1 MTVRQSLS
9 AEADDEIISASLA
22 DPERF
27 GAIFDRHFA
36 SVLAYVRRRVGPDA
50 ATEIVSETFTRG
62 FEHRTR
68 FTVGGDGARP
78 WLLGIA
84 TNLIRDHRRAEARQ
98 LRRYA
103 NREAGAVD
111 AVERVGERLDAHA
124 AARAAADVIRGLS
137 RRQRDVLLLHA
148 WCDLS
153 PDQIATA
160 LGEPAGTIRSL
171 LSRARATVTA
181 SVGDIRNGDTEVT
194 A

>member
-1 MTVRQSLS
+1 MTMTQPLGD
-9 AEADDEIISASLA
+9 ATDDEIISASLA

-27 GAIFDRHFA
+27 GAIFDRHVA

-50 ATEIVSETFTRG
+50 AAEIVSETFTRG
-62 FEHRTR
+62 FEHRAR
-68 FTVGGDGARP
+68 FAAGGDGARP

-84 TNLIRDHRRAEARQ
+84 TNLIGDHRRAEVRQ
-98 LRRYA
+98 LRRFA
-103 NREAGAVD
+103 KGETAGVD
-111 AVERVGERLDAHA
+111 AVERVGERLDAQA
-124 AARAAADVIRGLS
+124 AARTAAAAIRGLP

-153 PDQIATA
+153 PDEIATA

-171 LSRARATVTA
+171 LSRARAGVVA
-181 SVGDIRNGDTEVT
+181 AVGDVRNDGREVM